1 MDLALDGHGPLC
13 MQVTR
18 ALKLAMANGRLPPG
32 ARLPASRELARALDL
47 SRTTVVAAYER
58 LRAEGYLAGKV
69 GSGTYVAPSRRN
81 PATATAAPRC
91 AIPPQS
97 AYGRRLRHVE
107 GASSPFGRRLP
118 GIRYSFAFSQPSVN
132 PVLTSQWAREL
143 ARAAPYVKPNYPRPE
158 GLAELREAV
167 CQHIG
172 RTRGVVCTAENI
184 LITAGAQQAFSL
196 LCDVL
201 LDPGDEVVI
210 EEPHYFNARAIFL
223 MKGARLVPID
233 VDGEGLRTP
242 DLPRSIPKL
251 IYVTPSHQCPT
262 GAVLSR
268 TRRLELL
275 EYAQRGDAWIC
286 EDDYDGEFRHEGRPV
301 ESLQSMDGGSRVIY
315 VGSFSKTVFP
325 SLRLG
330 YLVVPAGLRED
341 FVKAKWVSDFS
352 CSPFEQSAL
361 AGLIANGGY
370 DRHLRLTTRKLAQRR
385 AVLRESLRECCGR
398 RVEVT
403 EAGSGM
409 HLLAWLDGA
418 SRADGQAITRLAME
432 RGLALFPVE
441 HFYVTPPDRAGFL
454 LGFSTMG
461 PKDIREAVRLFAHC
475 IDAVLPATWATR
487 PAGRAGWS

>member
-1 MDLALDGHGPLC
+1 M
-13 MQVTR
+13 
-18 ALKLAMANGRLPPG
+18 
-32 ARLPASRELARALDL
+32 
-47 SRTTVVAAYER
+47 
-58 LRAEGYLAGKV
+58 
-69 GSGTYVAPSRRN
+69 
-81 PATATAAPRC
+81 
-91 AIPPQS
+91 
-97 AYGRRLRHVE
+97 
-107 GASSPFGRRLP
+107 
-118 GIRYSFAFSQPSVN
+118 
-132 PVLTSQWAREL
+132 
-143 ARAAPYVKPNYPRPE
+143 
-158 GLAELREAV
+158 REAV

-172 RTRGVVCTAENI
+172 RTRGVVCTAEDI

-201 LDPGDEVVI
+201 VDPGDEVVI

-315 VGSFSKTVFP
+315 VGSFSKTLFP

-341 FVKAKWVSDFS
+341 FTKAKWVSDFS

-361 AGLIANGGY
+361 AGLIAGGAY
-370 DRHLRLTTRKLAQRR
+370 DRHLRLTTRKLAERR
-385 AVLRESLRECCGR
+385 AVLRKSLWERCGR
-398 RVEVT
+398 RVEIS

-409 HLLAWLDGA
+409 HLLVWVDGA
-418 SRADGQAITRLAME
+418 SRADGRAITRHAME
-432 RGLALFPVE
+432 LGLALYPVE
-441 HFYVTPPDRAGFL
+441 HFYVDPPDRAGFL
-454 LGFSTMG
+454 MGFSTMG
-461 PKDIREAVRLFAHC
+461 PKDICEAVALFARC
-475 IDAVLPATWATR
+475 IETTETGVHP
-487 PAGRAGWS
+487 